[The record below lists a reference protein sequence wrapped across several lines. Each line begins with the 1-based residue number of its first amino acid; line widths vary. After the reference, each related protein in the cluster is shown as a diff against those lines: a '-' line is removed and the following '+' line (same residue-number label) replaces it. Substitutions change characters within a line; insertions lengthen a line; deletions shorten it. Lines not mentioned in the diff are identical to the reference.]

1 MRPRDHCFN
10 SLEAKLWDTGIP
22 ARLGTPT
29 LTEHLLSVSILLA
42 LYALCELTHMTFRRT
57 PENGLP
63 LFYRRKNSATC
74 RRPIQL
80 SEEI

>member
-57 PENGLP
+57 PENGYYCYP
-63 LFYRRKNSATC
+63 YFIEEKTQ
-74 RRPIQL
+74 QL
-80 SEEI
+80 VEGLYN